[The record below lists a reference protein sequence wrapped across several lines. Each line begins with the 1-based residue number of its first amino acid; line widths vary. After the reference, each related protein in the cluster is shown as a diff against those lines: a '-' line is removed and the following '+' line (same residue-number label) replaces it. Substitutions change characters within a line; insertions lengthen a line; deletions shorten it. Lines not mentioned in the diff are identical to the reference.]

1 MSEAGAAVAPE
12 AGYVPVLQKKYKEV
26 IRAELLQE
34 QELKNVHLVPKLD
47 KIVINVGFGRHAG
60 DKKKIERVVEELT
73 LISGQ
78 KPVITK
84 ARKSIA
90 AFKLREGQNI
100 GCKVT
105 LRRARMYE
113 FLDRLVNIA
122 LPRVKDFRGF
132 PLTSFDKFGNYAI
145 GLKDHTVF
153 QEIAYDKIEF
163 VWGMDIVFV
172 SQTPRAELCRAL
184 LEKFNFPFRKKQ

>member
-1 MSEAGAAVAPE
+1 MSE
-12 AGYVPVLQKKYKEV
+12 LQQSAYEPILFQKYKNV
-26 IRAELLQE
+26 IRGQLLAEK
-34 QELKNVHLVPKLD
+34 ELSNVHLLPKLD

-60 DKKKIERVVEELT
+60 DKKKIERVIEELS

-78 KPVITK
+78 KPVVTK

-90 AFKLREGQNI
+90 AFKLREGQSI

-113 FLDRLVNIA
+113 FLDRLINVA

-163 VWGMDIVFV
+163 IWGMDIIFV
-172 SQTPRAELCRAL
+172 SQTSDSELFRAL